1 MSVSL
6 GVDVG
11 QRQEHSAL
19 CVAEIVNRQSPVG
32 ERIDHFSI
40 RHLERLPVGS
50 PYPVTAQ
57 RTGEVVSRLRVRHQR
72 SIQLFVDVTGLGDP
86 VLELVKKATSQSS
99 VTPVYFTH
107 GDRRAREAGA
117 IRLGKAWLVARL
129 QTLLQT
135 DRLHL
140 PRNPVVED
148 LTRDLLDFEIKV
160 AEDANERYG
169 AFRVGRHD
177 DLVTALGL
185 AVQESPA
192 RIEFGT
198 FHW

>member
-1 MSVSL
+1 MTTSGTFGTRWSGSFRAAGDPSVE
-6 GVDVG
+6 
-11 QRQEHSAL
+11 Q
-19 CVAEIVNRQSPVG
+19 
-32 ERIDHFSI
+32 
-40 RHLERLPVGS
+40 RLPAGS
-50 PYPVTAQ
+50 PFPATAQ
-57 RTGEVVSRLRVRHQR
+57 RTGEVVSRLRGRHQG
-72 SIQLFVDVTGLGDP
+72 SIHVFVDVTGLGDP
-86 VLELVKKATSQSS
+86 VLELVKTATSQSN
-99 VTPVYFTH
+99 VTLVYFTH

-140 PRNPVVED
+140 PRNPVMEE
-148 LTRDLLDFEIKV
+148 LTRDLLDFKIKV

-177 DLVTALGL
+177 DVVTALGL

-192 RIEFGT
+192 HIEFGT